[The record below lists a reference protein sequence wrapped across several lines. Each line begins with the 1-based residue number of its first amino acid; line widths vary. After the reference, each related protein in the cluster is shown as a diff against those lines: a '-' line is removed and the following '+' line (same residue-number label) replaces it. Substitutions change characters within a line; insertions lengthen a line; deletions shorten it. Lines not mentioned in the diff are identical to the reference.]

1 MIFEEGIKEK
11 YKKAVEDAVETIIEK
26 GNESHRTVAT
36 AIRDSEML
44 IRVAPVSEVKASGVT
59 GVISW
64 WNTNSRIANEKL
76 TVDEALGE
84 IYILLAGET
93 LDAGPRGIEGTFVHE
108 GRHAYDFAHVISS
121 FSDSDLNPLSVFD
134 PTMYEL
140 ELAAHRAAGEYMLLV
155 GKDEYIAEGLDLC
168 ILRQREEGGGCFVWE
183 EGIHARLHD
192 CYNLTPDPEHQGVL
206 TSELLKLTDR

>member
-1 MIFEEGIKEK
+1 MKFEEGIEEK
-11 YKKAVEDAVETIIEK
+11 YKKAVADAVNTIIEK
-26 GNESHRTVAT
+26 GNDSHRTVAT
-36 AIRDSEML
+36 AIRDSRML
-44 IRVAPVSEVKASGVT
+44 IRVAPVSEVNASGST

-64 WNTNSRIANEKL
+64 WSTNRRIAGEKL
-76 TVDEALGE
+76 TVNEALGE
-84 IYILLAGET
+84 IYILLAAET

-108 GRHAYDFAHVISS
+108 GRHAYDFAQVIAS

-155 GKDEYIAEGLDLC
+155 GKEEYIAEGLDLY
-168 ILRQREEGGGCFVWE
+168 ILGQGGDGGCFVWE

-206 TSELLKLTDR
+206 TSELLKLSDR